1 MKYTEAVNAYISAC
15 KAGNKSDKTIESYT
29 RTLRFFG
36 DFLSSR
42 ELDSLESIT
51 PAVLL
56 AWKEEQSAVLAVSSL
71 RLYDTHLKGF
81 FDFCVDIEFLNR
93 SPYKKSLM
101 DVKVTDADRKE
112 YKNVVT
118 ADQFRMVLTNLHPS
132 DMHVAAYARNRA
144 ILALLMTSGV
154 RCDSLC
160 RITPADLDWE
170 NGTISLENAKGGKN
184 GNVLFSDVAQKLV
197 REYLNSGLRPA
208 SCSDDE
214 PLFGFFDQKHG
225 GAWTRYSRTNIS
237 NVVEAAFRGFTS
249 AEGFRSHAMRHS
261 FASLLKDGGMK
272 DGDISVLLMHSD
284 GTGSAVTNRYIK
296 RNNASVFQK
305 ANAIFNRLALL
316 A

>member
-56 AWKEEQSAVLAVSSL
+56 AWKEEQSASLAVSSL

-101 DVKVTDADRKE
+101 AVKINDADRKD
-112 YKNVVT
+112 YKNIVT
-118 ADQFRMVLTNLHPS
+118 VDQFRLVLTSMRPFGMRINTF
-132 DMHVAAYARNRA
+132 ARNRA
-144 ILALLMTSGV
+144 ILALLITSGI

-160 RITPADLDWE
+160 RITPADLDWK
-170 NGTISLENAKGGKN
+170 NGAIYLENAKGGKN
-184 GNVLFSDVAQKLV
+184 GDVLFSDVAQQLV
-197 REYLNSGLRPA
+197 REYLDSGLRPA
-208 SCSDDE
+208 SCADDE
-214 PLFGFFDQKHG
+214 PLFGFFDQKNG
-225 GAWTRYSRTNIS
+225 GAWTRFSRTNIS
-237 NVVEAAFRGFTS
+237 NVVEAAFRNITS

-272 DGDISVLLMHSD
+272 DGDISILLMHSD

-296 RNNASVFQK
+296 RNNASVFQE
-305 ANAIFNRLALL
+305 ANAIFNRLAMLS
-316 A
+316 